1 MKGRSR
7 DSVCV
12 LESRAGSRDDKAL
25 EEGLLSPQGS
35 GQGCQSE
42 ASFLAPL
49 SVGGFAA
56 PPADPRDLQA
66 HISSIELQSSRHSSQ
81 AGSQD
86 VGSTQL
92 GEGPL
97 DAAALDD
104 SRSRP
109 ARACVAVSLHRRM
122 RRMQR
127 DTRKVEVRSC
137 SVAPHCACVRLMD
150 FR

>member
-1 MKGRSR
+1 M
-7 DSVCV
+7 VYV
-12 LESRAGSRDDKAL
+12 LESRAGSGDDKAL

-35 GQGCQSE
+35 AQDNQSE
-42 ASFLAPL
+42 ASFLTPL

-56 PPADPRDLQA
+56 APADPRDLQA

-86 VGSTQL
+86 VANTQL

-109 ARACVAVSLHRRM
+109 TRACASVSLHRTM

-127 DTRKVEVRSC
+127 GLGFPQGRSALAVRER
-137 SVAPHCACVRLMD
+137 SVPLSG
-150 FR
+150 